1 MKKYF
6 CIIVSIL
13 CLYLVVGA
21 VSNGIEASP
30 STKKLI
36 TSFPDVKNNLYA
48 NEAVAEKKDRDSV
61 KDHEKEHFVL
71 SDEVIVLESGV
82 MSTSVLDLKTLNQ
95 QPTASLVK
103 AEHNSK
109 ENSAKTQAQQEKAP
123 VKEDEKKLTEN
134 EGKAIVNDLLTG
146 VVGTFDRLGKE
157 HQWSYENPPDFEILR
172 PELLK
177 YASESFTDGFLKD
190 VKDDFYCSCDMLP
203 YPNAALD
210 IRFQLH
216 ENSSNR
222 FVASS
227 IEFDN
232 MISSGS
238 TIYFTVVKENGKWV
252 LDQYKWVSID
262 KEPISLTWDEI
273 KAHEEKQGEKV
284 ELLNTTTYE
293 GEKVYIFKYVKSGKI
308 MGVFANN
315 SGYMWDVPPDLMP

>member
-6 CIIVSIL
+6 CILVSIL

-30 STKKLI
+30 YTKKLI
-36 TSFPDVKNNLYA
+36 TSFPDVKNDLYA
-48 NEAVAEKKDRDSV
+48 NEDVAAT
-61 KDHEKEHFVL
+61 KDHESGNVLLKDEMNVAQSAVFSNDFV
-71 SDEVIVLESGV
+71 
-82 MSTSVLDLKTLNQ
+82 DLKT
-95 QPTASLVK
+95 A
-103 AEHNSK
+103 
-109 ENSAKTQAQQEKAP
+109 KAP
-123 VKEDEKKLTEN
+123 VQEDEKQLTQN
-134 EGKAIVNDLLTG
+134 EAKAIVNDLLAG

-216 ENSSNR
+216 ENSSDR

-293 GEKVYIFKYVKSGKI
+293 GEKIYIFKYVKSGKI

-315 SGYMWDVPPDLMP
+315 SGYMWDVPPALMP

>member
-6 CIIVSIL
+6 CILVSIL
-13 CLYLVVGA
+13 CLYLVVGV

-30 STKKLI
+30 STKLI
-36 TSFPDVKNNLYA
+36 TSFPDVKNDLNA
-48 NEAVAEKKDRDSV
+48 NGTIAETKGHEKENILLNEETNVAQSAVFSNDFVDLKTASYTKENSNGAEAEHKRKGNAVAE
-61 KDHEKEHFVL
+61 L
-71 SDEVIVLESGV
+71 A
-82 MSTSVLDLKTLNQ
+82 Q
-95 QPTASLVK
+95 K
-103 AEHNSK
+103 A
-109 ENSAKTQAQQEKAP
+109 KAP
-123 VKEDEKKLTEN
+123 IQEDEKSLTQDEA
-134 EGKAIVNDLLTG
+134 KAIVNELLTG

-177 YASESFTDGFLKD
+177 YASESFTDGFLKE

-203 YPNAALD
+203 YPDAALD
-210 IRFQLH
+210 IRFKIH
-216 ENSSNR
+216 ENSSDR

-252 LDQYKWVSID
+252 LDQYKWVSIE

-273 KAHEEKQGEKV
+273 KAHEEKQGETV
-284 ELLNTTTYE
+284 ELLNTATYE
-293 GEKVYIFKYVKSGKI
+293 GEKIYIFKYMKSGKI

-315 SGYMWDVPPDLMP
+315 SGYMWDVPPTLMP